1 MQALIS
7 YLAQRADG
15 GTFLLQNDLERTLR
29 DLFPRPETTLPQPFK
44 IFLADE
50 TQPPTLGFPVA
61 ESAVMKDL
69 EQKLD
74 RWLAEEIP
82 WQVNRATN
90 KEKAHAAF
98 TTYISQLMKAAEN
111 ALLS

>member
-1 MQALIS
+1 MRALIS
-7 YLAQRADG
+7 YLAQRADSA
-15 GTFLLQNDLERTLR
+15 TFLLPNELERTLR
-29 DLFPRPETTLPQPFK
+29 DLFTRPESMLPQPYK

-50 TQPPTLGFPVA
+50 AQPPSLGFPVA

-90 KEKAHAAF
+90 KEKAQDRKSTRLNSSH
-98 TTYISQLMKAAEN
+98 
-111 ALLS
+111 